1 MQPAINPRLLA
12 LSCIVTFAATGCAS
26 QGGESRDSLDS
37 TIAINYGT
45 VATVTP
51 VKLQSD
57 ATRNATVGGLA
68 GLLTQARGS
77 ASERL
82 VGAAIGAA
90 VGGIATKVAEGD
102 NTANSF
108 VIDLTGGSTVKVVTE
123 QQNIA
128 VGDCVAVETGRHTN
142 LRRVSQTQCT
152 PPRQSH
158 PTIDPQI
165 SQYEQGEADACHQAK
180 ESLLKART
188 EADINALTRKVQ
200 VICDH

>member
-12 LSCIVTFAATGCAS
+12 LSCIVTLAAIGCAS

-37 TIAINYGT
+37 TIAVNYGT
-45 VATVTP
+45 VSTVTP
-51 VKLQSD
+51 VKLKSN
-57 ATRNATVGGLA
+57 ASRNATVGGLA

-77 ASERL
+77 GSERL

-102 NTANSF
+102 NMANSF

-142 LRRVSQTQCT
+142 LRRVSQTQCN

-165 SQYEQGEADACHQAK
+165 SQYEQGEANACHQAK
-180 ESLLKART
+180 EELLKART